1 MRVKMERQ
9 SVSMRDDK
17 KAPNREIIEVMG
29 NCKLK
34 SFIQIL
40 SESYCPKVDKNKAT
54 WVLWDRHKVVAVFDS
69 INNYCKCFYD
79 ENLQLNEILKDE
91 ENSEMY
97 LYYRENEDIDNVYD
111 ELREE
116 LIG

>member
-17 KAPNREIIEVMG
+17 KAPNSEIIEVMG

-34 SFIQIL
+34 NFIQIL
-40 SESYCPKVDKNKAT
+40 VENYCPKVDKDKAI
-54 WVLWDRHKVVAVFDS
+54 WVLWDRHKAVAVFDS
-69 INNYCKCFYD
+69 VNNYYKCFYNED
-79 ENLQLNEILKDE
+79 LQLNEISKDE
-91 ENSEMY
+91 ENAKMY
-97 LYYRENEDIDNVYD
+97 LYYREEENIDNVYN
-111 ELREE
+111 EIREE